1 MPLAHDSAL
10 LRRGDEAVICHVAS
24 FPSAKHRCRCTRALA
39 MGLRLGLCRASVR
52 RSRHSRMG
60 RTSQKLPMCRNVGDG
75 ETRTRTGD
83 TTIFRDPVIAQTRSK
98 RPANRRIG
106 VGRLVPDAF
115 ALGWVSACLGLRGRA
130 EVPKPRHQARQLESA
145 GVRPGARRDGGR
157 CCCDPVTVVWPR
169 AGFAPMK
176 RGRPHRV
183 DPADRRPARMTQPR
197 GDRTR
202 QARGAARTPRR
213 GRAGPR
219 PPRGHRRSQH
229 EPEPNSAAAARPLV
243 REGHIAH
250 QLITRARRTPMLVRH
265 RLRARCHGLFC
276 SVTQAAVAAGDGSL
290 RASAWAAAAA
300 R

>member
-1 MPLAHDSAL
+1 MARP
-10 LRRGDEAVICHVAS
+10 
-24 FPSAKHRCRCTRALA
+24 
-39 MGLRLGLCRASVR
+39 GLEPGTPRFSG
-52 RSRHSRMG
+52 
-60 RTSQKLPMCRNVGDG
+60 
-75 ETRTRTGD
+75 
-83 TTIFRDPVIAQTRSK
+83 DPVIAQTRSK

-145 GVRPGARRDGGR
+145 GVRPGPTTRWRPVLLR
-157 CCCDPVTVVWPR
+157 PVTVLWPR

-183 DPADRRPARMTQPR
+183 GPADRRPARMTQP
-197 GDRTR
+197 
-202 QARGAARTPRR
+202 PRR
-213 GRAGPR
+213 PHTSGLRSRLNAATWARR
-219 PPRGHRRSQH
+219 PEAPPGGIDDRNTNPNQTQLPLRG
-229 EPEPNSAAAARPLV
+229 PLV

-250 QLITRARRTPMLVRH
+250 QLITRARRTSLLVRH
-265 RLRARCHGLFC
+265 RLRARCRGLFF